1 MKSTSLWECP
11 SGSRKQRSPAL
22 STSIYKASA
31 ATCQGSPLANCAAWP
46 PLGATSLVSS
56 CTSLITVPTN
66 MLCRSTSGA
75 AVLLCLTDDG
85 LLSVLTA
92 GNLEVIS
99 QEKVVQKADRT

>member
-1 MKSTSLWECP
+1 
-11 SGSRKQRSPAL
+11 
-22 STSIYKASA
+22 
-31 ATCQGSPLANCAAWP
+31 
-46 PLGATSLVSS
+46 
-56 CTSLITVPTN
+56 

>member
-1 MKSTSLWECP
+1 M
-11 SGSRKQRSPAL
+11 
-22 STSIYKASA
+22 
-31 ATCQGSPLANCAAWP
+31 
-46 PLGATSLVSS
+46 SS

-85 LLSVLTA
+85 LLSVLT

-99 QEKVVQKADRT
+99 HEKVVQKADRT